1 MMGKVDLHCDITLDE
16 LRKRWDYMTG
26 EAFYAGCDE
35 VMDLVFM
42 GKRSGDKVSLIH
54 KAPAMRNTFATVFYG
69 ELKADADG
77 GSRIVGTFKKRKS
90 DYIAAIVIA
99 VLAFGFSQGI
109 VDRQRYLALGI
120 VCGALA
126 LVYLLCRVSKRS
138 QKPLFDFLER
148 ISRGI

>member
-1 MMGKVDLHCDITLDE
+1 MMGKVTIPCDISLDE
-16 LRKRWDYMTG
+16 LKRRWDYMTG

-42 GKRSGDKVSLIH
+42 GKRSDNKVSLIH

-69 ELKADADG
+69 ELLETDT
-77 GSRIVGTFKKRKS
+77 GSQIVGTFKKRKS
-90 DYIAAIVIA
+90 DYVAAIIIA

-120 VCGALA
+120 VCGAMA
-126 LVYLLCRVSKRS
+126 LCFLLCRVSKRS
-138 QKPLFDFLER
+138 QKPLAEFLDR
-148 ISRGI
+148 ISKGI

>member
-1 MMGKVDLHCDITLDE
+1 MMGKVTFSCDITLEE

-69 ELKADADG
+69 ELRSTET
-77 GSRIVGTFKKRKS
+77 GSEIVGTFKKRKS
-90 DYIAAIVIA
+90 DYVAAIIIA

-120 VCGALA
+120 VCGAMA
-126 LVYLLCRVSKRS
+126 LCYLLCRVSKRS
-138 QKPLFDFLER
+138 QKPLLEFLER

>member
-1 MMGKVDLHCDITLDE
+1 MGKVTLPCDITLEE
-16 LRKRWDYMTG
+16 LRRRWDYMTG

-69 ELKADADG
+69 ELRATEN
-77 GSRIVGTFKKRKS
+77 GSEIVGTFKKRKS
-90 DYIAAIVIA
+90 DYVAAIVIA

-109 VDRQRYLALGI
+109 VDRQRYLALGV
-120 VCGALA
+120 VCGAMA

-138 QKPLFDFLER
+138 QTPLIEFLER
-148 ISRGI
+148 ISRGL